1 MSNKKKLRTYNWE
14 LFFMGFL
21 LNISKNF
28 FLWIPGLI
36 LCIIGIFSRTLL
48 YIGLAL
54 IAAAVIISFIEQ
66 WQIKRTVETSD
77 NPNFSPLADAMSRDS
92 WREELMELVEKRVT
106 EETDSGELSTENKKD
121 VENL

>member
-36 LCIIGIFSRTLL
+36 LCILGIFRRKML

-54 IAAAVIISFIEQ
+54 IA
-66 WQIKRTVETSD
+66 
-77 NPNFSPLADAMSRDS
+77 ADAMSRDS
-92 WREELMELVEKRVT
+92 WREELIELVEKRVT

-121 VENL
+121 VENLEEADK